1 MLPRAFA
8 RRGAIH
14 GLTGCYLIA
23 PRPALV
29 LSTIDDWSVKMLSR
43 ETLELYQ
50 RYLVGELRKWESPE
64 RIAILSAQLTEVA
77 HAINAS
83 AG

>member
-1 MLPRAFA
+1 
-8 RRGAIH
+8 
-14 GLTGCYLIA
+14 
-23 PRPALV
+23 V

-50 RYLVGELRKWESPE
+50 RYLVVELRKWESPE

>member
-1 MLPRAFA
+1 
-8 RRGAIH
+8 
-14 GLTGCYLIA
+14 
-23 PRPALV
+23 
-29 LSTIDDWSVKMLSR
+29 MLSR